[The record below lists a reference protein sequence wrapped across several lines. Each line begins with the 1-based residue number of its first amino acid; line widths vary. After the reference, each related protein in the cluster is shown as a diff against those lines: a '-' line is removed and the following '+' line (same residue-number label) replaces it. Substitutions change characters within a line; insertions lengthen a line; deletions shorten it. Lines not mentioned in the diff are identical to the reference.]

1 MVVWG
6 STRENESVM
15 TSTRPAV
22 RVTLPLKTTGP
33 TLPPA
38 KSTGSATMTE
48 PLFLEAVADVLAGF
62 VAAVVESTLENL
74 CEPVVWEVA
83 MPVLNEPKVVPGNAV
98 EFKAT

>member
-1 MVVWG
+1 MVVLG

-22 RVTLPLKTTGP
+22 RVTLLLKTTGP
-33 TLPPA
+33 KLPPA
-38 KSTGSATMTE
+38 KSTGSAAVME

-62 VAAVVESTLENL
+62 VAAVVESTLENF
-74 CEPVVWEVA
+74 CEPEVWEVA
-83 MPVLNEPKVVPGNAV
+83 MPVLNAPKVVPATAV